1 MSLSP
6 GACTNLIW
14 CAFSTPV
21 EFIKSVARYYFPA
34 GATSSPTRMGLVVYS
49 SQVNVAFHLN
59 AYTTR
64 DQILCALD
72 GVTRVPELTQT
83 GRAFNV
89 VRTQMLQTAK

>member
-1 MSLSP
+1 
-6 GACTNLIW
+6 
-14 CAFSTPV
+14 
-21 EFIKSVARYYFPA
+21 
-34 GATSSPTRMGLVVYS
+34 MGLVVYS